1 MEGGNYNVH
10 MRRALYAA
18 LLAVS
23 SIGFFASPAGAD
35 IVGSGSVSSSLS
47 FDYSNNSNA
56 ASASGG
62 PFDIIVNVLPGGSS
76 GAIRIVAVAPN
87 GSGVSNL
94 VCGYREIQKSH
105 AECAFNFT
113 ADGVWSIHAQMAGA
127 DRSNV
132 IATAITN
139 LRVAN

>member
-1 MEGGNYNVH
+1 V
-10 MRRALYAA
+10 A
-18 LLAVS
+18 
-23 SIGFFASPAGAD
+23 
-35 IVGSGSVSSSLS
+35 
-47 FDYSNNSNA
+47 
-56 ASASGG
+56 
-62 PFDIIVNVLPGGSS
+62 DIIVNVLPGGSS

-139 LRVAN
+139 LRVVN

>member
-1 MEGGNYNVH
+1 
-10 MRRALYAA
+10 MRRALCAA

-23 SIGFFASPAGAD
+23 SIGFFAIPAGSD

-47 FDYSNNSNA
+47 FDYSDNSNA
-56 ASASGG
+56 ASASGA
-62 PFDIIVNVLPGGSS
+62 PFNIIVNVLPGGFS
-76 GAIRIVAVAPN
+76 GAIRIVAVAPE

-94 VCGYREIQKSH
+94 VCGYREIEKSQ

-113 ADGVWSIHAQMAGA
+113 SDGVWSIHAQMADD

-132 IATAITN
+132 IATAITR
-139 LRVAN
+139 LRVVS